1 MAKKKKKARSFN
13 SEYYLFSQRQ
23 NFSEWIKYNYRIIS
37 FCALQRNPPFSSW
50 QNVWFT
56 YNVRY
61 LCRWFWNAGNNHV
74 CILLLIWSWVRPQ
87 GPYFHPHAKKYL
99 YHPPFCMQVYFLHI
113 SLHQKRAIE
122 CVLIIQKHT
131 PNIHVMIQC
140 IIW

>member
-1 MAKKKKKARSFN
+1 MELSVFVH
-13 SEYYLFSQRQ
+13 
-23 NFSEWIKYNYRIIS
+23 YNEILRFRRGKMYGLLTMYAI
-37 FCALQRNPPFSSW
+37 FVDGFEMQAL
-50 QNVWFT
+50 
-56 YNVRY
+56 
-61 LCRWFWNAGNNHV
+61 NHV
-74 CILLLIWSWVRPQ
+74 CILHFIWSWVRPQ
-87 GPYFHPHAKKYL
+87 GPYLHPHAKKYL